1 LFIPPHHKNF
11 PQHKKNLI
19 DKIKKR
25 KKKEKNIFDR
35 EKFESKET
43 KMNN

>member
-1 LFIPPHHKNF
+1 MFIPPHHKNF

-25 KKKEKNIFDR
+25 KKKRKIYLIEKNLR
-35 EKFESKET
+35 VKKQ
-43 KMNN
+43 K